1 MQDVFKEGEVFGSS
15 DLAQVA
21 TLAMHFPIEAMDRRG
36 KTGKVSFFFKR
47 CAELDALLEGY
58 WRGELRV
65 EPKAFFNQV
74 KIIKSRL
81 YGQE

>member
-1 MQDVFKEGEVFGSS
+1 MQDIFKESEVFGSS

-21 TLAMHFPIEAMDRRG
+21 TLAMYFPIEAMDRG
-36 KTGKVSFFFKR
+36 KSGKVSFFFKR
-47 CAELDALLEGY
+47 SAELDVLLEEY
-58 WRGELRV
+58 WRGDIQV